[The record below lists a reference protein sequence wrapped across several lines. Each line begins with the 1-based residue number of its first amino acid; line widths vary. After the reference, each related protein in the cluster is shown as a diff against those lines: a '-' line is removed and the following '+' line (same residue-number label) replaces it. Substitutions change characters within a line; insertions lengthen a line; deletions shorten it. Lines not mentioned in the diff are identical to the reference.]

1 MPRYFLHVEAD
12 GHRFDD
18 EEGTEFPNL
27 EAARQTALRAA
38 AQIAA
43 DDLASGV
50 ERLCQRIIVT
60 DPNGAELLSVI
71 VEAAVRIRVGS
82 AA

>member
-12 GHRFDD
+12 GDWFDD

-27 EAARQTALRAA
+27 DAARQTALRAA
-38 AQIAA
+38 AQMTA
-43 DDLASGV
+43 DELATGV
-50 ERLCQRIIVT
+50 ERLSQRIIVT
-60 DPNGAELLSVI
+60 DASGAEQLSVI
-71 VEAAVRIRVGS
+71 VEAAVRIQASS

>member
-1 MPRYFLHVEAD
+1 MPRYFLHVEGD
-12 GHRFDD
+12 SDRFDD
-18 EEGTEFPNL
+18 EEGTELPNL
-27 EAARQTALRAA
+27 EVARQTALRAA
-38 AQIAA
+38 AQIIA

-50 ERLCQRIIVT
+50 ERLSQRIIVT
-60 DPNGAELLSVI
+60 DLDGAELLSVI

>member
-12 GHRFDD
+12 GDWFDD

-27 EAARQTALRAA
+27 DAARQTALRAA
-38 AQIAA
+38 AQITA
-43 DDLASGV
+43 DDLVTGV
-50 ERLCQRIIVT
+50 ERLSQRIIVT
-60 DPNGAELLSVI
+60 DENGAELLSVV
-71 VEAAVRIRVGS
+71 VEAAVRIQVSS